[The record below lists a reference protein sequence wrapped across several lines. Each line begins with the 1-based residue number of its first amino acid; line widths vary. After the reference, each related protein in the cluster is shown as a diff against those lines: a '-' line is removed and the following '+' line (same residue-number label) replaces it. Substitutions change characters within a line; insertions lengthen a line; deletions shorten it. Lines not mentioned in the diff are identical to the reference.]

1 MNALNEVKNIVEN
14 QKSVRTSRLEPL
26 IKQIE
31 MMYINQGYK
40 IRKQE
45 RQLKVLRI
53 IVERKRRKGNE

>member
-1 MNALNEVKNIVEN
+1 MNALNEVKDIVEN
-14 QKSVRTSRLEPL
+14 QKSVRTSRLQPL

-31 MMYINQGYK
+31 MMYINQGNK
-40 IRKQE
+40 IRKQK

>member
-1 MNALNEVKNIVEN
+1 MNALDEVKHIVKS
-14 QKSVRTSRLEPL
+14 QKSVSTSRLQPL

-45 RQLKVLRI
+45 RHLAFLRM
-53 IVERKRRKGNE
+53 VVDRRKNRSS